1 METLSSLFA
10 NFFLLFMIL
19 AFVAVVLLLEGLY
32 LTWNAHKSPEAKKIE
47 QRLRGLGAGADMD
60 EETSIL
66 KQRMLSETPAMQR
79 LLLGIP
85 RIQQLDRMLEQSGLR
100 INVGRLIFITL
111 AAGLATY
118 GLAKIFLHVPWMFH
132 LVLAAAAASLPYLY
146 VRRRRNLRI
155 IKIERQ
161 LPDALDLICRA
172 LRAGHAFPSGMQMV
186 GEEMPEPIAGEF
198 RITHEEVNFG
208 ISLQQALINMAARIP
223 STDLRYFVIAVLI
236 QRETG
241 GNLTEVLTN
250 LSMLIRERFKLLE
263 KVRVLAAEGKLS
275 AWILTIL
282 PFALTGVIN
291 LVNPNFMKVLWTDA
305 IGLKMVGTAIV
316 MMALGALW
324 MRKIV
329 NIHV

>member
-1 METLSSLFA
+1 METLTSLFT
-10 NFFLLFMIL
+10 NLFLLFMIL

-32 LTWNAHKSPEAKKIE
+32 LTWSAHKSPEAKKIE
-47 QRLRGLGAGADMD
+47 RRLHALAAGAGGD
-60 EETSIL
+60 EESSIL
-66 KQRMLSETPAMQR
+66 KQRMLSEAPALQR

-85 RIQQLDRMLEQSGLR
+85 RIQQLDRLLEQSGLQ
-100 INVGRLIFITL
+100 INVGRLLLISL
-111 AAGLATY
+111 VAGLATY
-118 GLAKIFLHVPWMFH
+118 GLAQFFLHLYWLFD
-132 LVLAAAAASLPYLY
+132 LALAAAAASLPYFY
-146 VRRRRNLRI
+146 VQRRRRLRI
-155 IKIERQ
+155 SQIERQ

-172 LRAGHAFPSGMQMV
+172 LRAGHAFPAGMQMV
-186 GEEMPEPIAGEF
+186 GEEMSEPIAGEF

-208 ISLQQALINMAARIP
+208 VSLQQALLNMATRIP

-275 AWILTIL
+275 AWILSIL
-282 PFALTGVIN
+282 PFAVAGIIN
-291 LVNPNFMKVLWTDA
+291 LINPEFMKVLWSDA
-305 IGLKMVGTAIV
+305 IGLKMVGAAIL
-316 MMALGALW
+316 MMGLGALW
-324 MRKIV
+324 MRRIV